1 MHPTANTVVALVA
14 TAHRTEPLKHRALP
28 SIERQSR
35 LPSQVIVVDD
45 SGDDAAAE
53 QTEGLVRGWRPA
65 GVAVDFLRNR
75 RTKGAAGAWNSGL
88 DHLLRLL
95 RTCDDPGRLY
105 VAILDDDDRWE
116 PDHLRQCLEAAEI
129 RDLDMVAAGFRRIE
143 EGAEPRL
150 VTPPRSLDVASFL
163 VGNPGI
169 QGSNLVCRLRVLLEA
184 GLFDESLPS
193 CTDRDLCI
201 RVAELPGVRYGAVS
215 GPTVRHFACGSR
227 SRLSTPGSSAKT
239 EGLDRFF
246 RKYRDR
252 MSDVQRAGFRARAGR
267 YFGWKESA
275 LESVNGT
282 AVRHGSSPSVL
293 RSPAPSQASPHPSVP
308 QSQASLQASS
318 HLSVPRSPTPPKT
331 PPHPSIPR
339 SPASSQ
345 ASPHLPVPRSPAPPQ
360 APPHLIV
367 GITTDTARL
376 EDVGGLLADL
386 RGLAGDPGL
395 SGLDV
400 LILENGRGRTS
411 DEALRSLVERE
422 RTDGLRVHLVDRAR
436 HLEDAA
442 SGLVPDGGAGEDRK
456 LPIAPART
464 VLQSYLYA
472 FARRRPGAV
481 VWIVDDDM
489 RLDPLV
495 IGNDGRLQ
503 RQPRA
508 LAPVLR
514 ELRRLHAG
522 GALDVAIGTC
532 TGAPPLPFAATVRVQ
547 LVDLAASL
555 RWLASL
561 DPRAALPDRGRENAA
576 LRSGRRDYYY
586 DLSRKETDRLETPF
600 RIVPAFLGECVG
612 EAFERLAGAAERI
625 LAGEQVF
632 RPLAAEAGIDPL
644 ESIGGGLRR
653 DGFQRGG
660 NTFVFDVEALRL
672 APNPSPAIDGRPSRR
687 SDMIWTLLQERC
699 FGRRVATV
707 PVALYHDRSRVP
719 PGELDVERI
728 VDDVRGYAMFSALQD
743 LLDDARGQPER
754 KGRHRRLQ
762 VALEDTPGVFAT
774 PDGLGIDLA
783 EGAIERFADL
793 VHKYLEE
800 RLAAFRLSFHRI
812 LGLKHVLRRLV
823 DDEEAWWRE
832 ERYRDAGTRLRTFCD
847 RLDRSYT
854 MEVLNRIE
862 REAKALHDPRI
873 REFLDQ
879 LPKEIEAH
887 RNRLS
892 KSPAL
897 ARGIEEERIANART
911 VALRLA
917 APAGP
922 LTVLGCG
929 MEGVALSDRKHVFK
943 VLDYWSQSHR
953 FDAPAFLPS
962 LVGAWNDTR
971 NLYPIIDFRQSGH
984 RAVLVY
990 PYEVSEPYAGG
1001 HGPGMIDLLVECWR
1015 HRVLCRNL
1023 HPANLRVVGDRVRL
1037 IDYGSD
1043 IRPLDTEH
1051 EFVTMC
1057 RRAWLSYR
1065 WANRPDLKEIMRRA
1079 LDDTGIPELDGFERF
1094 HEAVRRVT
1102 GQHEPSGNVV
1112 LGFVGRAE
1120 RVLDYGCGS
1129 GWLAREIADRGREVL
1144 GYDPDRTRQRR
1155 WESLCER
1162 RPATAGRSLGDSVA
1176 RNRGRSIQHR
1186 GQPESRFVPS
1196 EGIGSLRFTHE
1207 RDEALAA
1214 GRFDLVICRRV
1225 LCTIEDD
1232 AELRAVLDDLR
1243 ALVTERG
1250 RIVVTVCDPHFTF
1263 GGPTPEADRELP
1275 PGARYEST
1283 FTWRKRLRATGRVRR
1298 DVHRPER
1305 ALRRE
1310 FARAGL
1316 TVCRRVEVPTI
1327 DLERF
1332 EPASDHLAFE
1342 LGRSC
1347 C

>member
-1 MHPTANTVVALVA
+1 MESTQKTTAAVLVA
-14 TAHRTEPLKHRALP
+14 TADRTTLLESRALP
-28 SIERQSR
+28 SIAQQSR
-35 LPSQVIVVDD
+35 PPDRVVVVDD
-45 SGDDAAAE
+45 STGDAAGR
-53 QTEGLVRGWRPA
+53 TERLVLGWRPA
-65 GVAVDFLRNR
+65 GIAGDFLRNR

-88 DHLLRLL
+88 DHLLR
-95 RTCDDPGRLY
+95 TCDDPGRLY
-105 VAILDDDDRWE
+105 VAILDDDDSWD
-116 PDHLRQCLEAAEI
+116 PDHLKQCLEAAEG

-143 EGAEPRL
+143 ESAEPRL
-150 VTPPRSLDVASFL
+150 VVPPRSLDVASFL

-169 QGSNLVCRLRVLLEA
+169 QGSNLVCRLSVLLEA

-201 RVAELPGVRYGAVS
+201 RIAELPDARYGAVS

-227 SRLSTPGSSAKT
+227 LRLSTPGASART
-239 EGLDRFF
+239 EGLNRFF

-252 MSDVQRAGFRARAGR
+252 MSDAQRAEFRTRAGR
-267 YFGWKESA
+267 YFGWKEPA
-275 LESVNGT
+275 LDSMNP
-282 AVRHGSSPSVL
+282 AAARRSSSPS
-293 RSPAPSQASPHPSVP
+293 A
-308 QSQASLQASS
+308 
-318 HLSVPRSPTPPKT
+318 
-331 PPHPSIPR
+331 
-339 SPASSQ
+339 
-345 ASPHLPVPRSPAPPQ
+345 PRSPAPPQ

-367 GITTDTARL
+367 GMIADTARL
-376 EDVGGLLADL
+376 EDVGALLADL

-400 LILENGRGRTS
+400 LVLENGCGRTP
-411 DEALRSLVERE
+411 DAALRRLVERE
-422 RTDGLRVHLVDRAR
+422 RADGLQVHLVDRAR

-442 SGLVPDGGAGEDRK
+442 SDLVPDGDASQGRK
-456 LPIAPART
+456 LSIAPART

-472 FARRRPGAV
+472 FAKRRPGAV

-495 IGNDGRLQ
+495 IGENGRLR
-503 RQPRA
+503 RQPLA
-508 LAPVLR
+508 LAPALR

-522 GALDVAIGTC
+522 GELDVAIGSC
-532 TGAPPLPFAATVRVQ
+532 TGAPPLPFAATVRGQ

-561 DPRAALPDRGRENAA
+561 DPQAALPDRSTENAA
-576 LRSGRRDYYY
+576 LRAGRRDYYY
-586 DLSRKETDRLETPF
+586 DLSRTETDRLETPF
-600 RIVPAFLGECVG
+600 RIVPAFPGESAG
-612 EAFERLAGAAERI
+612 EAFERLAEEAERI

-632 RPLAAEAGIDPL
+632 RPLATEAGIDPL
-644 ESIGGGLRR
+644 ESIDGGLRR
-653 DGFQRGG
+653 DGLQCGG

-672 APNPSPAIDGRPSRR
+672 APNPSPTIDGRPSRR
-687 SDMIWTLLQERC
+687 SDMIWALLQERC
-699 FGRRVATV
+699 FGRRVAAA
-707 PVALYHDRSRVP
+707 PIALYHDRSRVP
-719 PGELDVERI
+719 LGDLDVERI
-728 VDDVRGYAMFSALQD
+728 VDDVRGYATFSALQD
-743 LLDDARGQPER
+743 TLEATPEDVLR
-754 KGRHRRLQ
+754 
-762 VALEDTPGVFAT
+762 DTPGVFTT

-793 VHKYLEE
+793 VCKYLEE
-800 RLAAFRLSFHRI
+800 RLAAFRLSFYRI
-812 LGLKHVLRRLV
+812 LGLKRVLRRLA
-823 DDEEAWWRE
+823 DDEEVWWRE

-862 REAKALHDPRI
+862 REAEALQVPQI
-873 REFLDQ
+873 RGFLDQ

-897 ARGIEEERIANART
+897 AHGIEGERIANAK
-911 VALRLA
+911 AAAARLA
-917 APAGP
+917 EPASP
-922 LTVLGCG
+922 LAVLGCG
-929 MEGVALSDRKHVFK
+929 VEGVALSDGRRVFK
-943 VLDYWSQSHR
+943 VIDYWSQSHR
-953 FDAPAFLPS
+953 FDDAPTFLAS
-962 LVGAWNDTR
+962 LVGAWSDTR
-971 NLYPIIDFRQSGH
+971 SLYPIIDFRQSGH
-984 RAVLVY
+984 FAVLVY
-990 PYEVSEPYAGG
+990 PFEASKPFTGG
-1001 HGPGMIDLLVECWR
+1001 HGPGMVELLAECRR
-1015 HRVLCRNL
+1015 HGVACRNL
-1023 HPANLRVVGDRVRL
+1023 HPDNLRVVDGRIRL

-1043 IRPLDTEH
+1043 IRPLEKER
-1051 EFVTMC
+1051 EFVAMC
-1057 RRAWLSYR
+1057 RRGWLSYR
-1065 WANRPDLKEIMRRA
+1065 WAKHPDLKEIMRRA
-1079 LDDTGIPELDGFERF
+1079 LDDAEIPELDGFERF

-1102 GQHEPSGNVV
+1102 GQREPSEDIV

-1129 GWLAREIADRGREVL
+1129 GKLAGEIADRGIRVL
-1144 GYDPDRTRQRR
+1144 GYDPDRTRRPR
-1155 WESLCER
+1155 WESLCKR
-1162 RPATAGRSLGDSVA
+1162 LDNLG
-1176 RNRGRSIQHR
+1176 
-1186 GQPESRFVPS
+1186 
-1196 EGIGSLRFTHE
+1196 FTHE
-1207 RDEALAA
+1207 RGEALAA

-1243 ALVTERG
+1243 ALTTERG
-1250 RIVVTVCDPHFTF
+1250 RVVVTVCNPHFTF

-1283 FTWRKRLRATGRVRR
+1283 FTWRKTLRATGRVRR

-1316 TVCRRVEVPTI
+1316 AVRRRVETPTV

-1347 C
+1347 R